1 MDRLIYGL
9 GIRFIGQQNAK
20 ILAQHFGSLEKLM
33 KATYEELIDIH
44 EIGPR
49 LAQSLVDFFSEGE
62 NIHEIK
68 KIREI
73 GFKLT
78 VNRAKSSK
86 LQGKIFV
93 LTGTL
98 KSMDRPQAKKILE
111 DHGARV
117 SGSVSKMTDF
127 VVAGEEPGSKYEKA
141 KELGV
146 TILNEKEFLKMVN
159 K

>member
-1 MDRLIYGL
+1 MRAWRESAPYHLDS
-9 GIRFIGQQNAK
+9 A
-20 ILAQHFGSLEKLM
+20 
-33 KATYEELIDIH
+33 
-44 EIGPR
+44 
-49 LAQSLVDFFSEGE
+49 FSEVE
-62 NIHEIK
+62 NINEIK

-78 VNRAKSSK
+78 VNSLKSSK

-98 KSMDRPQAKKILE
+98 KSVGRPQAKKILE

-127 VVAGEEPGSKYEKA
+127 VVAGDEPGSKYEKA
-141 KELGV
+141 QELGV
-146 TILNEKEFLKMVN
+146 TILNEKEFLKMV